1 MPAMQAKAAF
11 ARAGVW
17 LPYMHAVRFCCHH
30 YCCHCACTDPWAI
43 LLAMITMVKSIH
55 QFHFISY
62 NQCIMNLYW
71 PNGKRWWWSQVQ
83 DHVYLRYLW
92 SSVNQHPWSTLDR
105 YLTDTLIDT
114 QWTLDQQH
122 LGQQLVK
129 SQLSFA
135 DMPLS
140 VNQYRWVNQHLAANC
155 WSSVNQYIDRVSTEC
170 PLSVDQM
177 LIEMSTKG

>member
-1 MPAMQAKAAF
+1 
-11 ARAGVW
+11 
-17 LPYMHAVRFCCHH
+17 
-30 YCCHCACTDPWAI
+30 
-43 LLAMITMVKSIH
+43 MITMVKWIH
-55 QFHFISY
+55 QFHFLFY
-62 NQCIMNLYW
+62 NQCIMHILAQW
-71 PNGKRWWWSQVQ
+71 KEMMMKFKSR
-83 DHVYLRYLW
+83 RYLW
-92 SSVNQHPWSTLDR
+92 SSVSQHSWSTLDR
-105 YLTDTLIDT
+105 YLIDTLIDT

-129 SQLSFA
+129 SRLILA

-177 LIEMSTKG
+177 LIEMSTKGQSKVAIYTQLYTWSHGHGFYSEF